1 MSKPCPVCTVKRV
14 AVDDYAGR
22 RRLTGYSA
30 GMESWHRNRLT
41 TRQAE
46 LVEAW
51 LPGVRLLNDLSWNL
65 IDTAVLEVGHEQRR
79 YVVKAAGPSN
89 HHIGREIEAH
99 QSSAVML
106 ARQNHAAKLVRSDR
120 SVNILVTEYLEG
132 SIVEGTEAE
141 FETETYLQ
149 AGRLLRL
156 FHEQARRTDP
166 DYEAAATAKA
176 VAWLDAP
183 HRIEESAADKARAV
197 FGNYRPEP
205 VVIVPTHGDWQPRN
219 WLMDGTE
226 LRIIDFG
233 RYGYRP
239 ATSDFC
245 RLAVQQWRTAPQLES
260 AFFEGYG
267 SDRRESKLWNV
278 MLLREAVSTAAW
290 AYHVGDDG
298 FEEQGHRMLRDAL
311 ANF

>member
-1 MSKPCPVCTVKRV
+1 
-14 AVDDYAGR
+14 
-22 RRLTGYSA
+22 
-30 GMESWHRNRLT
+30 MESWHRTRLT
-41 TRQAE
+41 PGQAE

-65 IDTAVLEVGHEQRR
+65 IDTAVLVVGHEQRR

-89 HHIGREIEAH
+89 QHIGREIEAH
-99 QSSAVML
+99 QSSAAML
-106 ARQNHAAKLVRSDR
+106 ARQNHAAKLIRSDR
-120 SVNILVTEYLEG
+120 SMNVLVTEYLEG
-132 SIVEGTEAE
+132 SLVEGTGAE
-141 FETETYLQ
+141 FETDTYLQ
-149 AGRLLRL
+149 AGRLLRV
-156 FHEQARRTDP
+156 FHEQSRRTDP

-176 VAWLDAP
+176 VAWLDRP
-183 HRIEESAADKARAV
+183 HRMEEAAAEKARAV
-197 FGNYRPEP
+197 FRTYQPEP

-260 AFFEGYG
+260 AGVQGLCWRYTHA
-267 SDRRESKLWNV
+267 SP
-278 MLLREAVSTAAW
+278 LLRRVATAVGCQFFAPFPHS
-290 AYHVGDDG
+290 
-298 FEEQGHRMLRDAL
+298 RLRPCCPGGACP
-311 ANF
+311 